1 MSTEISSKRLTKM
14 TLASFVRTDTA
25 ILFLD
30 KLCRLADLH
39 YNASYDFDTGCK
51 QVESY
56 DAFEAT

>member
-1 MSTEISSKRLTKM
+1 M